1 MSGASEATGAS
12 PSNGGTPRSLPAAV
26 VAMTEAVAAAA
37 PYTASVPDGYRRAC
51 RSLSLSPPAE
61 TILTAGD
68 GAAGCGIALS
78 LLAVAVGGPLATT
91 ISLALLAGALGIV
104 ALTRYGVPLA
114 ADAKRVRTLGAAPA
128 LVSVLVLGATLWPSA
143 ERAAAFAVRASDTPL
158 AARLDAHRRRA
169 TGTPRSGLGAFATAW
184 GDAFPAL
191 ERAVGRVERATTARA
206 SERPTI
212 LDSARRQIL
221 DGTRDEMAAFA
232 ASLRGPA
239 TGLYAFGVLLPL
251 AMVSLLPAA
260 AAAGIPVTGP
270 ALAGLY
276 GVALPAVLLV
286 ASAWLLG
293 RRPVAFP
300 PTPVSRAHPDVPD
313 TALPAVVAGVAGAV
327 AGGGLANA
335 LVASWATSVG
345 ALGTGTG
352 AALVV
357 HYRPAKRVRDRVDAV
372 EAGLP
377 DLLSSVGRR
386 LDGGQSVESALSE
399 AVSDAPSPTDE
410 IVESAVARQERLGT
424 SVEGAFLGPDGALST
439 LPSRRAR
446 RTATL
451 LGTAA
456 AVGPPAGE
464 SLTAM
469 GEHLDELRAVER
481 ETRRDL
487 SQITETL
494 SNTAALFGPLVGG
507 ATVALAGSMSG
518 GGQFSAVPSA
528 TLGPVVGWYVLVL
541 AALLTALSTGLHRGL
556 DRALVG
562 YRAGLALL
570 SATATFLAAVVATGL
585 LV

>member
-1 MSGASEATGAS
+1 MRGASEA
-12 PSNGGTPRSLPAAV
+12 PRSSGS
-26 VAMTEAVAAAA
+26 VARSLLATVSATVAAAV
-37 PYTASVPDGYRRAC
+37 PSTVSVPDGYRRAC
-51 RSLSLSPPAE
+51 RSLSLSPSAE
-61 TILTAGD
+61 AILTAGYVIA
-68 GAAGCGIALS
+68 GCLAGLAVLAAG
-78 LLAVAVGGPLATT
+78 VGGPLASFTA
-91 ISLALLAGALGIV
+91 LGLLAGAFGV
-104 ALTRYGVPLA
+104 AALARYGVPFA
-114 ADAKRVRTLGAAPA
+114 ADAKRVRTLGAAPS
-128 LVSVLVLGATLWPSA
+128 LVSALVLGATLWPSA
-143 ERAAAFAVRASDTPL
+143 ERAAAFATRASDTPL

-191 ERAVGRVERATTARA
+191 ERAVKHVERATAAPA
-206 SERPTI
+206 SERPAI

-260 AAAGIPVTGP
+260 TAAGVPVTGP
-270 ALAGLY
+270 VLTGLY
-276 GVALPAVLLV
+276 GVVLPAALLTTC
-286 ASAWLLG
+286 AWLLG

-300 PTPVSRAHPDVPD
+300 PTTVTRSHPDVPD
-313 TALPAVVAGVAGAV
+313 TVLPAVIAGVAGAIS
-327 AGGGLANA
+327 GGGLANA
-335 LVASWATSVG
+335 LVASWATPVG

-352 AALVV
+352 ATLVV
-357 HYRPAKRVRDRVDAV
+357 HYRPARRVRDRVDAV

-386 LDGGQSVESALSE
+386 LDGGQSVESALAE
-399 AVSDAPSPTDE
+399 AATEAPPPTDE
-410 IVESAVARQERLGT
+410 IVDAAVARQEQLGM
-424 SVEGAFLGPDGALST
+424 SVEGAFLGPGGALST
-439 LPSRRAR
+439 LPSRRVR
-446 RTATL
+446 RAATL

-487 SQITETL
+487 ARITETL

-507 ATVALAGSMSG
+507 ATVALSGSMNG
-518 GGQFSAVPSA
+518 GSGQFSTVPSA

-541 AALLTALSTGLHRGL
+541 AVLLTALSTGLHRGL

-570 SATATFLAAVVATGL
+570 SATSTFLAAVVATGL